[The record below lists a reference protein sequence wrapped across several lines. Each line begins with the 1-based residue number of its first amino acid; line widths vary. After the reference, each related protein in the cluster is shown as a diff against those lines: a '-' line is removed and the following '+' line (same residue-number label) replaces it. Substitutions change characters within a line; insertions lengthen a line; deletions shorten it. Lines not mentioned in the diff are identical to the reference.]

1 MELLISAFSL
11 VSNVPYLIFKFQYGA
26 TNIEAGSILEN
37 LAEWFKFQ
45 YGATNIYA
53 TA

>member
-26 TNIEAGSILEN
+26 TNTNKSVILKRI
-37 LAEWFKFQ
+37 LKVFKFQ
-45 YGATNIYA
+45 YGATNIDE
-53 TA
+53 